1 MALTF
6 KEASTKL
13 GKATLKIERLEI
25 PVEVVDYVPAYGA
38 DRWTV
43 EPITGSGTQ
52 NVETSRLTWE
62 N

>member
-6 KEASTKL
+6 KQASTKL
-13 GKATLKIERLEI
+13 GPATLKIERLQI
-25 PVEVVDYVPAYGA
+25 PVEVIDYVPAYGT

-52 NVETSRLTWE
+52 NVETFRLTWE